1 MTGKELWHEKRGTK
15 NVSLEKCDL
24 GMGPGVIKDAYVH
37 MPRYFKDTDRVMDL
51 ESRLLYC
58 MVNLQGLDAGKIK
71 KNAISGKGEYSSDM
85 ESLVGYVVSA
95 SHGRSEEHTSEL
107 QSLMRIS
114 YAVFC
119 LKKKKKS
126 SKITSSHSQN
136 IKTKK

>member
-71 KNAISGKGEYSSDM
+71 KNAISGKGEYSSDI

-95 SHGRSEEHTSEL
+95 SHGTKIQVPQSNQKERDAYARRSEEHTSEL

-114 YAVFC
+114 YAVCC
-119 LKKKKKS
+119 L
-126 SKITSSHSQN
+126 N
-136 IKTKK
+136 